1 MKSLSASMIIII
13 SISAAGAFISSL
25 VPAKYEKYLKN
36 IISMIL
42 LSTLISPI
50 TSFFGILNESID
62 FIVSPPQTDVIT
74 DNSNISGL
82 ITEFRKTAEN
92 NISNDISE
100 KYDIEPPLIDVSVNM
115 DSEKSSSIKIKSI
128 KIIVKCEINCDN
140 CSEYISSKY
149 GCPDVETEYKEGW
162 KNERFSQEDP
172 ANKRD
177 FLHNA
182 CSYRR
187 NNSDSNFR
195 KAIG

>member
-1 MKSLSASMIIII
+1 MKSLSSSMIIII

-50 TSFFGILNESID
+50 TSFFGILNASID

-74 DNSNISGL
+74 DTSNISGL

-100 KYDIEPPLIDVSVNM
+100 KYDIEPALIDVSVNM
-115 DSEKSSSIKIKSI
+115 DSEKTSSIKIKSI
-128 KIIVKCEINCDN
+128 KIIVKGEINCDN
-140 CSEYISSKY
+140 CSVYISSKY
-149 GCPDVETEYKEGW
+149 GCPDVETEFKEG
-162 KNERFSQEDP
+162 
-172 ANKRD
+172 
-177 FLHNA
+177 
-182 CSYRR
+182 
-187 NNSDSNFR
+187 
-195 KAIG
+195 